1 VAVAHLPPGRDPLPV
16 LSATAVV
23 SRSAGAPFE
32 LEEVEIEAPRA
43 GEVLVDIA
51 AVGVCHTDLTVN
63 GGSFPTPFPV
73 VLGHEG
79 AGVVAAVGPGVTDLA
94 VGDRVA
100 LSYDSCG
107 SCRSCLLGQ
116 TYHCHAFFEHNFLAR
131 RGDGTTGISS
141 PDGPVHSHFFG
152 QSSFATQAI
161 ASARSAVVLPPDI
174 PFELAAPLGCG
185 VQTGTGTVLNALAPR
200 AGSSLAV
207 FGVGGVG
214 LSAVMAARVVGASPI
229 IAIDPSQARLE
240 LARELGATD
249 AIDANADD
257 PVAAILGLTEVG
269 VDYAVEASGA
279 PAALRQA
286 IDALGP
292 GGVCALVGAPPG
304 GVEVGI
310 DVNTV
315 LARGR
320 TIKAV
325 VEGHSVPRVFIPQL
339 VALWRAGSL
348 PLERLVRTFPLSEI
362 NAAAASAERGETV
375 KPVLL
380 PGS

>member
-1 VAVAHLPPGRDPLPV
+1 VAHVTTGRDTLPV

-23 SRSAGAPFE
+23 SRFAGAPFE

-51 AVGVCHTDLTVN
+51 AVGLCHTDVTVN

-79 AGVVAAVGPGVTDLA
+79 AGVVAALGAGVTGIA

-107 SCRSCLLGQ
+107 RCPSCLVGQ

-131 RGDGTTGISS
+131 RDDGTTGISGAG
-141 PDGPVHSHFFG
+141 GPVHSHFFG
-152 QSSFATQAI
+152 QSSFASQAV
-161 ASARSAVVLPPDI
+161 ASARSVVVLPPDI

-185 VQTGTGTVLNALAPR
+185 IQTGTGTVLNALAPR

-214 LSAVMAARVVGASPI
+214 LSAVMAARIVGVSPI
-229 IAIDPSQARLE
+229 IAIDRSPARLE

-249 AIDANADD
+249 TVDAGESD
-257 PVAAILGLTEVG
+257 PVEVIMGLTGVG

-279 PAALRQA
+279 PVALRQA

-292 GGVCALVGAPPG
+292 GGTCALVGAPPG

-325 VEGHSVPRVFIPQL
+325 VEGHSVPRVFIPRL
-339 VALWRAGSL
+339 VSLWRAGAL

-362 NAAAASAERGETV
+362 NAAAASAARGETV